1 MPVHPGVGRG
11 SDSRAQQQQLQ
22 KQQQFQATGQ
32 ASYTLPYFA
41 GASLEELRLT
51 EQRLGMPLPWEVR
64 PICGGP
70 SELCYIKCVAFMA
83 ARLIAQKAVI
93 V

>member
-1 MPVHPGVGRG
+1 MPVHPGVGRE

-64 PICGGP
+64 PIKLERGGLDCICTML
-70 SELCYIKCVAFMA
+70 LCISACTAEPWHIK
-83 ARLIAQKAVI
+83 
-93 V
+93 